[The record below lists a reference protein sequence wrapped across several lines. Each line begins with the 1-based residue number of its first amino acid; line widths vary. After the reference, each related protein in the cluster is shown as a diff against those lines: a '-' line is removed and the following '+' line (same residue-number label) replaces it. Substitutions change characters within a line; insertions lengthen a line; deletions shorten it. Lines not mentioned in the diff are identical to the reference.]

1 MAVTLPGWLRCARNA
16 TAPNGSESVVSARAQ
31 GRGPRASGLRRLVH
45 RLTAKI
51 YRGSEMPE
59 TDTALVRHGWLAT
72 PSVGAAAER
81 QNLGVAVGRRIIGSA
96 ERRPVAVH
104 VHECVLRRASVRHPT
119 PCYNLQLVAKGCCG
133 KRVCSARPSWD
144 FNLLSSS

>member
-1 MAVTLPGWLRCARNA
+1 M
-16 TAPNGSESVVSARAQ
+16 
-31 GRGPRASGLRRLVH
+31 VH

-59 TDTALVRHGWLAT
+59 TDTALVSHGWLAA

-104 VHECVLRRASVRHPT
+104 VHECVLRRARVRHPT
-119 PCYNLQLVAKGCCG
+119 AYSWSQKDAAERGGSLGP
-133 KRVCSARPSWD
+133 ARPYVLG
-144 FNLLSSS
+144 FHKFVKKLENPERFRTNKG